1 MFFTF
6 CLMTFTYIG
15 QMVMSL
21 FRDSET
27 AQGVGGICISLTVLF
42 CGILIRQDDIPDF
55 WIFMYWIT
63 PGHYI
68 FEGIIISQFDG
79 DDTPI
84 TASTGSAFFDSIEP
98 PCQPEV
104 ECIGT
109 AGGWVASN
117 FPDWDVDHLFYDAL
131 YLIGVIIATRFIT
144 FFALTHLDYRSN

>member
-1 MFFTF
+1 
-6 CLMTFTYIG
+6 MTFTYIG

-84 TASTGSAFFDSIEP
+84 TASTGSAFFYSIEP